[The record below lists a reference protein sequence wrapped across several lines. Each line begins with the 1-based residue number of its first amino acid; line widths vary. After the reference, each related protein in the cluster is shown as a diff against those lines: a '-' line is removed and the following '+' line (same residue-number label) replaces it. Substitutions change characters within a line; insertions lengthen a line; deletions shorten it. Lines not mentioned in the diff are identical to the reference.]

1 MLKQF
6 QFAEKADYSFCA
18 HKSGNLVVVFHEN
31 RERLSAGPAG
41 QNTVRG
47 KKVTR
52 KVCHGDEL
60 TEVSTGHLWE
70 VTGHALKG
78 GLPHFTL
85 SCKHPGRTDTDVVLC
100 ESGLLMRFKRAAKS
114 APPVF
119 SFDRLARLVRPLF

>member
-1 MLKQF
+1 MLKQI
-6 QFAEKADYSFCA
+6 QRAEKVKYSFCA

-31 RERLSAGPAG
+31 REKLSDGSAGQKMYG
-41 QNTVRG
+41 EG
-47 KKVTR
+47 KVAR

-70 VTGHALKG
+70 VTGHSLKG

-100 ESGLLMRFKRAAKS
+100 ESGLLMRFSRTAKS
-114 APPVF
+114 SQPVF
-119 SFDRLARLVRPLF
+119 SFDRLTRLVRPLF